1 MFNNGNR
8 TITKIIIDSII
19 IGYIWL
25 LMHIVIM
32 IGPKRLPSWAID
44 YMIPAL
50 IACTFIGKDSVNKI
64 ISNV

>member
-8 TITKIIIDSII
+8 TIAKIIIDNII

-25 LMHIVIM
+25 LMHTVIT
-32 IGPKRLPSWAID
+32 IGPRRLPSWAID

-50 IACTFIGKDSVNKI
+50 IACTFMGKDSVKNI
-64 ISNV
+64 ISSV